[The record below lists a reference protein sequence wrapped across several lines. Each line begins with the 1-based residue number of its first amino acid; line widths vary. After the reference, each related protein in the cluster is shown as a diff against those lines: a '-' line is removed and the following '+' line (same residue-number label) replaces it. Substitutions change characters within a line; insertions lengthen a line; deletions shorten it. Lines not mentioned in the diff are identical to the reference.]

1 MMFCMCYVVPRK
13 SSGRSP
19 LHQSTYSTDYGLFS
33 DVQYTASFITAIFAP
48 NIILFFSLHWF
59 TRQVAR
65 TCGGPQLYSHAEGG
79 DDYLCKLGS
88 HHSWNDTI
96 VTILLSR
103 HYRWIY
109 ILSFVSVHSIE
120 QQTTKTDECETV
132 QIVQGSNPEKRRSF
146 IAPEHMFDRPYRA
159 LSNYHLAPIDTFQH
173 QRLSLYCTNSQK
185 GTQSRID

>member
-1 MMFCMCYVVPRK
+1 MLFHANLRVGLPCTSRHTAPTMDFSLMFSTLPPSSLQYSPRI
-13 SSGRSP
+13 SSS
-19 LHQSTYSTDYGLFS
+19 
-33 DVQYTASFITAIFAP
+33 
-48 NIILFFSLHWF
+48 FFSLHWF

-120 QQTTKTDECETV
+120 QQKIKTDECENV
-132 QIVQGSNPEKRRSF
+132 QIVQESSPKNADHLLRQNTCLIDPINHYRVIVS
-146 IAPEHMFDRPYRA
+146 RP
-159 LSNYHLAPIDTFQH
+159 
-173 QRLSLYCTNSQK
+173 
-185 GTQSRID
+185 